1 MDRRTNLEIFIA
13 VPVLKNTPFVLT
25 AYTSLDRSKAACQ
38 EFAEE
43 LGFNGKLKWTKAKNG
58 SWTCH
63 RDRHLHFSIAPRIL
77 DGVSDY

>member
-25 AYTSLDRSKAACQ
+25 AYTSLDASKAACQ

-43 LGFNGKLKWTKAKNG
+43 MGFNGKLKWRKEKNG
-58 SWTCH
+58 SWSCH
-63 RDRHLHFSIAPRIL
+63 RNRHLHFSIAPRIL
-77 DGVSDY
+77 NGIDY